1 MGIHIHLF
9 VSKSVTKQEWNS
21 VYEESLLLAKA
32 FPLADLKKTNIKDI
46 ETYCL
51 VPTHEYEDLSI
62 WNTEHKKVGWCTVGD
77 YETLDTGEDYYT
89 PRYLI
94 EDKEFDI
101 SAGNAILGA
110 IPLYNDFEE
119 DDIGDDQVYHLW
131 GNKTQGKPY
140 HMYLLAIACM
150 MESRLGKK
158 AFVAGDITRG
168 QCRKAVAL
176 ANEYL
181 EKPIDMPE
189 RCDMEQLH
197 KRISKLSFGPKE
209 QLCIFISFYLGTKDA
224 EFGNYL
230 RANFPSDVC
239 YEYWK
244 DRFSDSHIGTLGFNA
259 NLKEYLLWGFD
270 LQILFELVNYYD
282 ENNQPQY
289 EKFITNILDSK
300 LHLKEKNCKDILDI
314 DQESETP
321 YTVNHLFAQFVYS
334 ASRNKKVDRYIPMEE
349 LRKILL
355 NRLGDKCDVNQI
367 ITGYICKESLQN
379 PIDFSK
385 EIPTTEE
392 ELAEL
397 SEQDPAEVFQEVTR
411 MHQQKNY
418 EEYNE
423 YDITLPEQLE
433 LYKKG
438 NTLHPKLKEGLL
450 KFFHDYTKSYKED
463 TFCLLKVHSAVT
475 QYKCLTEI
483 KQREILLRDKDWEK
497 IFNNLEKDKEA
508 LKRYYILLYFKLSND
523 TIYHTLKAIVLNDD
537 LYDYLVEN
545 CEYV

>member
-32 FPLADLKKTNIKDI
+32 FPLADFKKTNIKDI

-51 VPTHEYEDLSI
+51 VPTHEYEDSSI

-94 EDKEFDI
+94 EDEEFDI
-101 SAGNAILGA
+101 NAGDAILGA

-150 MESRLGKK
+150 VESRLGKK

-270 LQILFELVNYYD
+270 LQV
-282 ENNQPQY
+282 
-289 EKFITNILDSK
+289 
-300 LHLKEKNCKDILDI
+300 
-314 DQESETP
+314 
-321 YTVNHLFAQFVYS
+321 
-334 ASRNKKVDRYIPMEE
+334 R
-349 LRKILL
+349 
-355 NRLGDKCDVNQI
+355 I
-367 ITGYICKESLQN
+367 I
-379 PIDFSK
+379 
-385 EIPTTEE
+385 
-392 ELAEL
+392 
-397 SEQDPAEVFQEVTR
+397 
-411 MHQQKNY
+411 
-418 EEYNE
+418 
-423 YDITLPEQLE
+423 
-433 LYKKG
+433 
-438 NTLHPKLKEGLL
+438 HPG
-450 KFFHDYTKSYKED
+450 
-463 TFCLLKVHSAVT
+463 
-475 QYKCLTEI
+475 
-483 KQREILLRDKDWEK
+483 
-497 IFNNLEKDKEA
+497 
-508 LKRYYILLYFKLSND
+508 
-523 TIYHTLKAIVLNDD
+523 
-537 LYDYLVEN
+537 
-545 CEYV
+545 